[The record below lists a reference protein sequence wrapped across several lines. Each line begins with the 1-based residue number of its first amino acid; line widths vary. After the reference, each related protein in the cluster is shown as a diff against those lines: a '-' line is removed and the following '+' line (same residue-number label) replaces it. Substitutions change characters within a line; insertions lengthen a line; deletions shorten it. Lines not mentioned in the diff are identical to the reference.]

1 MDLSTITEPQIVIEN
16 ESTAKKYSVVVETI
30 NLEALRREKEAL
42 EAQLAEK
49 EPSEEELVEW
59 AKETHDYYF
68 NKPNITKRIEE
79 IDSILD

>member
-1 MDLSTITEPQIVIEN
+1 VE
-16 ESTAKKYSVVVETI
+16 ETI
-30 NLEALRREKEAL
+30 DLDALRKEKEAL

-59 AKETHDYYF
+59 GKETHDYYF
-68 NKPNITKRIEE
+68 NKSNITKRIEE